1 MVVRDIILAVA
12 VLGVMVFGF
21 FVMKRLDKFLDEN
34 RKRIEQEEK
43 EKEPS
48 CVMLTTDMTDE
59 ELIKNIRTY
68 EKQRGDAYITL
79 YQDKDE
85 LYDELFDGK
94 RLIFSQI
101 YGIII
106 KTTLT
111 EGGRAYE
118 KNEYERAY
126 SRVPFLSPVKCENH
140 RNGS

>member
-1 MVVRDIILAVA
+1 MVVRDIILVVA

-43 EKEPS
+43 KKEPS
-48 CVMLTTDMTDE
+48 RIMLTTDMTDE

-79 YQDKDE
+79 YQDEDE

-94 RLIFSQI
+94 R
-101 YGIII
+101 
-106 KTTLT
+106 
-111 EGGRAYE
+111 
-118 KNEYERAY
+118 
-126 SRVPFLSPVKCENH
+126 
-140 RNGS
+140 

>member
-1 MVVRDIILAVA
+1 MVVRDIILVVA
-12 VLGVMVFGF
+12 VLGVMIFGF

-68 EKQRGDAYITL
+68 EKNRGDAYITL
-79 YQDKDE
+79 YQDEDE

-94 RLIFSQI
+94 Q
-101 YGIII
+101 
-106 KTTLT
+106 
-111 EGGRAYE
+111 
-118 KNEYERAY
+118 
-126 SRVPFLSPVKCENH
+126 
-140 RNGS
+140 

>member
-1 MVVRDIILAVA
+1 MGVRDIILVVA

-34 RKRIEQEEK
+34 RKRMEQEEK

-68 EKQRGDAYITL
+68 EKRRGDAYITL
-79 YQDKDE
+79 YQDEDE

-94 RLIFSQI
+94 R
-101 YGIII
+101 
-106 KTTLT
+106 
-111 EGGRAYE
+111 
-118 KNEYERAY
+118 
-126 SRVPFLSPVKCENH
+126 
-140 RNGS
+140 

>member
-1 MVVRDIILAVA
+1 MVVRDIILVVA

-48 CVMLTTDMTDE
+48 FIMLTTDMTDE

-79 YQDKDE
+79 YQDEDE

-94 RLIFSQI
+94 R
-101 YGIII
+101 
-106 KTTLT
+106 
-111 EGGRAYE
+111 
-118 KNEYERAY
+118 
-126 SRVPFLSPVKCENH
+126 
-140 RNGS
+140 

>member
-1 MVVRDIILAVA
+1 MIVRDIILVVA

-21 FVMKRLDKFLDEN
+21 FVMKRLDKYLDEN

-79 YQDKDE
+79 YQDEDE

-94 RLIFSQI
+94 R
-101 YGIII
+101 
-106 KTTLT
+106 
-111 EGGRAYE
+111 
-118 KNEYERAY
+118 
-126 SRVPFLSPVKCENH
+126 
-140 RNGS
+140 

>member
-1 MVVRDIILAVA
+1 MVVRDIILVVA

-21 FVMKRLDKFLDEN
+21 FVMKCLDKFLDEN

-59 ELIKNIRTY
+59 ELIKDIRTY

-79 YQDKDE
+79 YQDEDE

-94 RLIFSQI
+94 R
-101 YGIII
+101 
-106 KTTLT
+106 
-111 EGGRAYE
+111 
-118 KNEYERAY
+118 
-126 SRVPFLSPVKCENH
+126 
-140 RNGS
+140 

>member
-43 EKEPS
+43 EKEPF

-79 YQDKDE
+79 YQDEDE

-94 RLIFSQI
+94 R
-101 YGIII
+101 
-106 KTTLT
+106 
-111 EGGRAYE
+111 
-118 KNEYERAY
+118 
-126 SRVPFLSPVKCENH
+126 
-140 RNGS
+140 

>member
-1 MVVRDIILAVA
+1 MVVREIILVVA
-12 VLGVMVFGF
+12 VLGVMVFGY
-21 FVMKRLDKFLDEN
+21 FVMKRLDRFLDEN

-79 YQDKDE
+79 YQDEDE

-94 RLIFSQI
+94 R
-101 YGIII
+101 
-106 KTTLT
+106 
-111 EGGRAYE
+111 
-118 KNEYERAY
+118 
-126 SRVPFLSPVKCENH
+126 
-140 RNGS
+140 

>member
-1 MVVRDIILAVA
+1 MVVRDIILVVA
-12 VLGVMVFGF
+12 FLGVMIFGF

-34 RKRIEQEEK
+34 RKRIEEEK

-79 YQDKDE
+79 YQDEDE

-94 RLIFSQI
+94 R
-101 YGIII
+101 
-106 KTTLT
+106 
-111 EGGRAYE
+111 
-118 KNEYERAY
+118 
-126 SRVPFLSPVKCENH
+126 
-140 RNGS
+140 

>member
-1 MVVRDIILAVA
+1 MVVRDIILVAA

-21 FVMKRLDKFLDEN
+21 FVMKCLDKFLDEN

-79 YQDKDE
+79 YQDEDE
-85 LYDELFDGK
+85 LYDDLFDGK
-94 RLIFSQI
+94 R
-101 YGIII
+101 
-106 KTTLT
+106 
-111 EGGRAYE
+111 
-118 KNEYERAY
+118 
-126 SRVPFLSPVKCENH
+126 
-140 RNGS
+140 

>member
-1 MVVRDIILAVA
+1 MVVRDIILVVA
-12 VLGVMVFGF
+12 VLGIMVFGF

-68 EKQRGDAYITL
+68 EKKRGDAYITL
-79 YQDKDE
+79 YQDEDE

-94 RLIFSQI
+94 R
-101 YGIII
+101 
-106 KTTLT
+106 
-111 EGGRAYE
+111 
-118 KNEYERAY
+118 
-126 SRVPFLSPVKCENH
+126 
-140 RNGS
+140 

>member
-1 MVVRDIILAVA
+1 MVVRDIILVVA

-48 CVMLTTDMTDE
+48 FVMLTTDMTDE

-79 YQDKDE
+79 YQDEDE

-94 RLIFSQI
+94 R
-101 YGIII
+101 
-106 KTTLT
+106 
-111 EGGRAYE
+111 
-118 KNEYERAY
+118 
-126 SRVPFLSPVKCENH
+126 
-140 RNGS
+140 

>member
-1 MVVRDIILAVA
+1 MVVRDIILVVA

-34 RKRIEQEEK
+34 RKRIDQEEK

-68 EKQRGDAYITL
+68 EKNRGEAYITL
-79 YQDKDE
+79 YQDEDE

-94 RLIFSQI
+94 R
-101 YGIII
+101 
-106 KTTLT
+106 
-111 EGGRAYE
+111 
-118 KNEYERAY
+118 
-126 SRVPFLSPVKCENH
+126 
-140 RNGS
+140 

>member
-1 MVVRDIILAVA
+1 MVVRDIILVVA

-43 EKEPS
+43 KKEPS
-48 CVMLTTDMTDE
+48 CVMLTIDMTDE

-79 YQDKDE
+79 YQDEDE

-94 RLIFSQI
+94 R
-101 YGIII
+101 
-106 KTTLT
+106 
-111 EGGRAYE
+111 
-118 KNEYERAY
+118 
-126 SRVPFLSPVKCENH
+126 
-140 RNGS
+140 

>member
-1 MVVRDIILAVA
+1 MVVRDIILVVA

-68 EKQRGDAYITL
+68 EKKRGDAYITL
-79 YQDKDE
+79 YQDEDE
-85 LYDELFDGK
+85 LYDELFDG
-94 RLIFSQI
+94 R
-101 YGIII
+101 
-106 KTTLT
+106 
-111 EGGRAYE
+111 R
-118 KNEYERAY
+118 
-126 SRVPFLSPVKCENH
+126 
-140 RNGS
+140 

>member
-1 MVVRDIILAVA
+1 MVVRDIILVVA

-34 RKRIEQEEK
+34 RKRIEQEKK

-68 EKQRGDAYITL
+68 EKQRGDAYITI
-79 YQDKDE
+79 YQDEDE

-94 RLIFSQI
+94 R
-101 YGIII
+101 
-106 KTTLT
+106 
-111 EGGRAYE
+111 
-118 KNEYERAY
+118 
-126 SRVPFLSPVKCENH
+126 
-140 RNGS
+140 

>member
-1 MVVRDIILAVA
+1 MVVRDIILVVA

-43 EKEPS
+43 EKEPQWI
-48 CVMLTTDMTDE
+48 MLTTDMTDE

-79 YQDKDE
+79 YQDEDE

-94 RLIFSQI
+94 R
-101 YGIII
+101 
-106 KTTLT
+106 
-111 EGGRAYE
+111 
-118 KNEYERAY
+118 
-126 SRVPFLSPVKCENH
+126 
-140 RNGS
+140 

>member
-1 MVVRDIILAVA
+1 MVVRDIILVVA

-34 RKRIEQEEK
+34 RKRVEQEEK

-79 YQDKDE
+79 YQDEDE
-85 LYDELFDGK
+85 LYHELFDGK
-94 RLIFSQI
+94 R
-101 YGIII
+101 
-106 KTTLT
+106 
-111 EGGRAYE
+111 
-118 KNEYERAY
+118 
-126 SRVPFLSPVKCENH
+126 
-140 RNGS
+140 